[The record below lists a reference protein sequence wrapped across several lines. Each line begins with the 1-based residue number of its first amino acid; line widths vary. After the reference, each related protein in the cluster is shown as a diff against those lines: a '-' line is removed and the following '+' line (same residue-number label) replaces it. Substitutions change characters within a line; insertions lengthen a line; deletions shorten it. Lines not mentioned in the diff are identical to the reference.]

1 MVEAAATL
9 SLEQHLLCEG
19 QAHPGR
25 ISLVACR
32 GVSDTVAQFSDQTLV
47 PKRDLRMRQGP
58 TLHVPGS
65 GPRSPHPTCSSGELR
80 PVSPRLQEPKEA
92 KGSVQTQGTAFPEK
106 GRLKDWRRDFR
117 VFEGKGKS
125 S

>member
-19 QAHPGR
+19 QAQPGR

-32 GVSDTVAQFSDQTLV
+32 GVSDAVAQFSDQTLV

-58 TLHVPGS
+58 TLHFPGS
-65 GPRSPHPTCSSGELR
+65 GPRSPHPTCSARELR
-80 PVSPRLQEPKEA
+80 PVSPRLQEPKKQ
-92 KGSVQTQGTAFPEK
+92 KGQYRNREWSSP
-106 GRLKDWRRDFR
+106 RR
-117 VFEGKGKS
+117 EC
-125 S
+125 

>member
-19 QAHPGR
+19 QAQPGR

-32 GVSDTVAQFSDQTLV
+32 GVSDAVAQFSDQTLV

-58 TLHVPGS
+58 TLHFPGS
-65 GPRSPHPTCSSGELR
+65 GPRSPHSTCSAGELR
-80 PVSPRLQEPKEA
+80 PVSPRPQEPKEA
-92 KGSVQTQGTAFPEK
+92 KGPVQKQRMEVPEK
-106 GRLKDWRRDFR
+106 GILKYWRRNFR